1 MKVKSVFCQPS
12 KAHKARLGEGP
23 EAFNA
28 INMWV
33 FIGKF
38 IVAMLHSEVLLIPQ
52 VDQAIVAASAVRVN
66 NTFEFYPTT
75 NYALERGLWV
85 VGNNL
90 CVDSAISFE

>member
-1 MKVKSVFCQPS
+1 MEVKSVFCQPS
-12 KAHKARLGEGP
+12 KAHKARLCEGP

-38 IVAMLHSEVLLIPQ
+38 IVAMLHPKVLLIAQ
-52 VDQAIVAASAVRVN
+52 VNQAIVAAPAVRVD

-75 NYALERGLWV
+75 NYALERALWA
-85 VGNNL
+85 VGDYL
-90 CVDSAISFE
+90 CVDSSISFE